1 MQMALDEVLLKEVS
15 WPTLR
20 IYHWES
26 AWVTFGYF
34 QKIEEVQATHPGV
47 PAVRRWT
54 GGGMV
59 SHGEDLTF
67 SLMVPAEERVAS
79 EPPTAFYKE
88 LHGKLSE
95 WIRSH
100 LSVSTDLAGA
110 GDVMLGASCFEAP
123 ATDDLLIGGRK
134 VLGGALRRSGGALLY
149 QGSLSISDIPGW
161 DPVRISPE
169 RWAEAFSH
177 TLEIKELGAPLL
189 MVAKESVLTRYGT
202 DEWNYR
208 R

>member
-15 WPTLR
+15 RPTLR

-26 AWVTFGYF
+26 PWVTFGYF
-34 QKIEEVQATHPGV
+34 QKIEEVQTSFPSI

-59 SHGEDLTF
+59 SHGADLTF
-67 SLMVPAEERVAS
+67 SLMIPPGEKMAS
-79 EPPTAFYKE
+79 ESPTALYAT
-88 LHGKLSE
+88 LHGRLAE
-95 WIRSH
+95 WIRSQ
-100 LSVSTDLAGA
+100 LLVSVGLAGA
-110 GDVMLGASCFEAP
+110 RDVKLGAACFQAP
-123 ATDDLLIGGRK
+123 ANDDLLIGGKK

-149 QGSLSISDIPGW
+149 QGSLSIYDIPGW
-161 DPVRISPE
+161 DPLLIPPQ
-169 RWAEAFSH
+169 RWVKAFSH
-177 TLEIKELGAPLL
+177 SLEIKKLGAPLL
-189 MVAKESVLTRYGT
+189 MEARELVLTRYGT